1 MNLAT
6 FRRVRDEL
14 ALEAYAARLPRLLA
28 RESEIRLQIEQ
39 AAGTMS
45 KTEYKD
51 AQHDKSG
58 LWYELQYV
66 TAQIEGIKR
75 DSLRRKRGYYRRFK
89 RHVVAARIAGKD
101 QR

>member
-1 MNLAT
+1 MDLAT

-45 KTEYKD
+45 KPEYKD

-58 LWYELQYV
+58 LWYELQAV
-66 TAQIEGIKR
+66 TSEIEGIQR
-75 DSLRRKRGYYRRFK
+75 DTPIRQQRL
-89 RHVVAARIAGKD
+89 AGKD
-101 QR
+101 QQ